1 SAGSTASTSSRWPLR
16 PSPSCSSSSTCRCSA
31 STGARPPPNC
41 GPRCCT
47 NGGPMSTTAD
57 DRLAAQVASEL
68 STPEPAVHFGLSPL
82 VASPVLTAA
91 ALGNRSVPAALAL
104 YLAALV
110 VAWVLVGI
118 VGGAFAMV
126 GHSRL
131 LPAHVDDDAAEDPS
145 PTASADSVGSNSAH

>member
-1 SAGSTASTSSRWPLR
+1 
-16 PSPSCSSSSTCRCSA
+16 
-31 STGARPPPNC
+31 
-41 GPRCCT
+41 
-47 NGGPMSTTAD
+47 MSTTAD

-68 STPEPAVHFGLSPL
+68 STPEPAVHFGLSLLVATL